1 MNFSGTRFNNPSARR
16 IPGKMVSVKVEK
28 FENTPFR
35 ATAVGNSQESV
46 EIKVA
51 KIDETLDRLSKE
63 PILSSIEI
71 LERREDEKRQKTLSE
86 LDGLRAKLKSVEEK
100 ETATIEAIYSGLQE
114 VDQLRKNLY
123 PYAEEKSQGL
133 LAGQIKELER
143 KLGNLTAFSASQAEA
158 IKSLD
163 ARLGAIEGKMNSL
176 ESVVGRIDFPIDQL
190 KNFFSMLLDTNT
202 QMKEFE
208 LEILTVMKRLRK
220 IELELRAK

>member
-1 MNFSGTRFNNPSARR
+1 MSV
-16 IPGKMVSVKVEK
+16 GKMVSVKVEK

-71 LERREDEKRQKTLSE
+71 LERREEEKRQKTLSE
-86 LDGLRAKLKSVEEK
+86 LEGLRAKLKSVEEK
-100 ETATIEAIYSGLQE
+100 ETATIEAIYSGLRE

-133 LAGQIKELER
+133 LAGQLKELER
-143 KLGNLTAFSASQAEA
+143 KLGNLVAFSASQAEA
-158 IKSLD
+158 TKSLD
-163 ARLGAIEGKMNSL
+163 ARIGAIEGKMNSL
-176 ESVVGRIDFPIDQL
+176 ESVVGRIDFPVDQL

-208 LEILTVMKRLRK
+208 LEVLTVMKRLRK

>member
-1 MNFSGTRFNNPSARR
+1 
-16 IPGKMVSVKVEK
+16 MVSVKVEK
-28 FENTPFR
+28 FENAPFR
-35 ATAVGNSQESV
+35 ATAVGDEHESV

-71 LERREDEKRQKTLSE
+71 LEKREDEKRQKTLSE

-114 VDQLRKNLY
+114 VDQLRKTLY
-123 PYAEEKSQGL
+123 PYAEGNAQGL

-143 KLGNLTAFSASQAEA
+143 KMGNFLAFSASQAEA
-158 IKSLD
+158 MKSLD
-163 ARLGAIEGKMNSL
+163 SRLGAIEGKMNSL

-208 LEILTVMKRLRK
+208 LEVLTVMKRLRK
-220 IELELRAK
+220 IELELRAR